1 MDLMQFTQALSR
13 IWVLETRLLD
23 KAKIQRMIEAP
34 NADDV
39 IKILGET
46 EYANVMGNVKRAS
59 DYEEMLSAELQRVYS
74 LVYELCP
81 VKDIVNL
88 FSTKYIYHNVKVLL
102 KGKFLGKDFSN
113 LLIHLGKDDVN
124 EIKRKI
130 DSDSFGDLRGNIGKA
145 VMAAVEDFEATK
157 DPQRIDIIVDK
168 FMFEELVQIRKSLN
182 YSFTDK
188 IINAMI
194 DSTNIKTLLRIKKQ
208 GKGREFAQVIVPGG
222 YIDKDTLVS
231 IINESPENIIS
242 KLSFSVYSEIVRE
255 GLEGYI
261 ATNSANLLEK
271 LSDNYIMA
279 LMKDSKFVTFGPER
293 ILSYIYAKETEI
305 KLIRIIMVG
314 KLNNVAEEVIRERL
328 RDRKIGVVGDK
339 DSVLAF
345 KALGVD
351 VAPVVGADEARR
363 AVDKM
368 AMNDY
373 AVIFVTEHVAVTIEE
388 TIERY
393 NNQLLPAVILIPSN
407 QGTLNIGSKR
417 ISESV
422 EKAVGMNIL

>member
-157 DPQRIDIIVDK
+157 DK

-208 GKGREFAQVIVPGG
+208 GKGREFAQEVIVPGG

-328 RDRKIGVVGDK
+328 RDSYV
-339 DSVLAF
+339 
-345 KALGVD
+345 
-351 VAPVVGADEARR
+351 
-363 AVDKM
+363 
-368 AMNDY
+368 
-373 AVIFVTEHVAVTIEE
+373 
-388 TIERY
+388 
-393 NNQLLPAVILIPSN
+393 
-407 QGTLNIGSKR
+407 
-417 ISESV
+417 
-422 EKAVGMNIL
+422 